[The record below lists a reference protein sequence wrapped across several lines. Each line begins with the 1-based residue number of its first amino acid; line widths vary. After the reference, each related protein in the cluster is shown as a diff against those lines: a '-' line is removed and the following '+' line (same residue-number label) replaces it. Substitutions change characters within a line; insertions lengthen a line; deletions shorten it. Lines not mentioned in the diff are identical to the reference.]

1 MVNGTASGVVIAAIS
16 EVVPDIEVSNEF
28 LLQEGRLVRPRA
40 QRALD
45 KMGVEGRRQFSASHS
60 DPMELLEVCARRCL
74 ETSRPDEI
82 GLIATST
89 CSINRPSARLVPN
102 PASDLRVRL
111 GLPNAGTLSS
121 YGGCTSFLGLL
132 CAAADFVRLNHLA
145 AFVAVVE
152 LDNRNVPTGV
162 PRYLFGDGCIGVLL
176 RPSEKPNV
184 GFISYDRR
192 SGTDGRAESNRIE
205 RDMNEGL
212 VFQSWGRYANALYMN
227 GAAVNNFIQ
236 KKVVP
241 ALAGFLEQSNVSP
254 DSVDVFVPHQANLR
268 AIRFLHRR
276 CLPKSLLVE
285 TVRRRGN
292 NAGASLGIAMAKAFT
307 DPCHRGRRI
316 LLSAFGS
323 GPNIVNILY
332 QATGRELVVRE
343 TLSPSAIDAD
353 NQPTE
358 RLVSPG
364 NGEPR
369 YALLTPSVFDHY
381 DGSGIRVLVTDPWE
395 IDFFTRVLPGPC
407 SLIGARAPTTETEF
421 RMQQWAK
428 RRNRE
433 QDTRTEPEIPGDYD
447 DKMQCL
453 LLRVSPFDVA
463 SLLDNLRQKGRIERW
478 MVHKR
483 HEANVML
490 SGALRVGGLIHFLA
504 SPLTGEFQFDHE
516 SRHLQGMALMEI
528 IRQAMIASAHVIG
541 VPQGWGMVLMSFHAE
556 YHRFVDVTA
565 PIVVRTL
572 PGLGKRLARRVE
584 DWKNNRPH
592 RAWGVAQV
600 FQNGQCCVAAHLT
613 GMLRP
618 STAT

>member
-1 MVNGTASGVVIAAIS
+1 MPS
-16 EVVPDIEVSNEF
+16 
-28 LLQEGRLVRPRA
+28 
-40 QRALD
+40 
-45 KMGVEGRRQFSASHS
+45 
-60 DPMELLEVCARRCL
+60 
-74 ETSRPDEI
+74 
-82 GLIATST
+82 
-89 CSINRPSARLVPN
+89 SIKRPSARLVPN

-132 CAAADFVRLNHLA
+132 GAAADYVRLNHLA

-162 PRYLFGDGCIGVLL
+162 PRYLFGDGCVGVLL
-176 RPSEKPNV
+176 KPTGESDF
-184 GFISYDRR
+184 GFVAYDRR
-192 SGTDGRAESNRIE
+192 TGTDGSAESDRIE

-227 GAAVNNFIQ
+227 GAAVNVFIQ
-236 KKVVP
+236 KRVAP
-241 ALAGFLEQSNVSP
+241 ALVDFLDQCNVAP

-276 CLPKSLLVE
+276 CLPESRLVE

-292 NAGASLGIAMAKAFT
+292 NAGASLGIAMAEAFT
-307 DPCHRGRRI
+307 DLSRRGHRI

-323 GPNIVNILY
+323 GPNIVNMLY
-332 QATGRELVVRE
+332 HPTGQEVVVRE
-343 TLSPSAIDAD
+343 TLSPSDAGAD
-353 NQPTE
+353 NRPTE
-358 RLVSPG
+358 WSVSPG
-364 NGEPR
+364 NGPPR
-369 YALLTPSVFDHY
+369 YALLTPSVFDRY

-407 SLIGARAPTTETEF
+407 SLIGAGAPASETEF

-428 RRNRE
+428 GRKPERAI
-433 QDTRTEPEIPGDYD
+433 RTEPGGPGDYD
-447 DKMQCL
+447 DKIQGL
-453 LLRVSPFDVA
+453 LLRVSPFDVP
-463 SLLDNLRQKGRIERW
+463 SLLDDLRRKGRIDRW

-490 SGALRVGGLIHFLA
+490 SGAVLVGGLIHFLA
-504 SPLTGEFQFDHE
+504 SPLTGEFRFDHE
-516 SRHLQGMALMEI
+516 SGHLQGMALMEI
-528 IRQAMIASAHVIG
+528 VRQAMIASSHIVG
-541 VPQGWGMVLMSFHAE
+541 VPRGWGVVMTSFHAD
-556 YHRFVDVTA
+556 YHKYVDVAA
-565 PIVVRTL
+565 PIIVRTL
-572 PGLGKRLARRVE
+572 PGLGKRWARRLE

-600 FQNGQCCVAAHLT
+600 FQNGQCCVGAHLT

-618 STAT
+618 SPAT